1 MYLCRFRRLL
11 EVAARFHVTCV
22 ELFVKF
28 THFRAG
34 LEAPRDWKP
43 HSFSPI
49 MLKSNFEAL
58 FGE

>member
-1 MYLCRFRRLL
+1 M
-11 EVAARFHVTCV
+11 
-22 ELFVKF
+22 KF

-49 MLKSNFEAL
+49 ILKSNFEAL